1 MPANQISFV
10 SLRALFHD
18 YRLVITSE
26 AFSAEAVV
34 GLISFCP
41 RSYWVRLPMAEIAL
55 VRFVEARIAF
65 LDANVSVGTDVG
77 SQTFEKLGGDASKTI
92 LAKLTHMKGIAIDA
106 CTELIE
112 RVGKSV
118 MLDSDKSSVIEAV
131 RGKVDQE
138 EVEVDARFFD
148 ARETQ
153 TQKHM
158 FFEFYLV
165 KSDWDSLANADA
177 SIELK
182 IITLANRALAIGL
195 VFPSEQTAASIV
207 GIAMACSGRG
217 GPDCLR
223 WVREFKS
230 VLRSLARV
238 EKGSATAL
246 RPMEYAQDV
255 NEFKAKYPDWYALSY
270 KSEPPVDAPRIDSI
284 VLQSVRGGVPC
295 RSTRAG
301 TMIGPSQRDQVK
313 LQQQLMKA
321 LCPYA
326 HREQQDH
333 CANHETPGLKIFGT
347 TKAAAH
353 PPPLLANAARANP
366 NEARKLDALAILDQ
380 RYRSDDSLA
389 ATLAA
394 DSPSPFA
401 ASSQFG
407 SPTPARE
414 KTLGG
419 CQKYTDGG
427 ESKALAQVGHADVP
441 SFVDKM
447 VVRMQKQIN
456 GTQTTVET
464 DVGMG
469 QSLAIDVCSA
479 VKKKK
484 SNAKAAALTAS
495 RAAAVMKRPAAS
507 KERSA
512 DIGQRNP
519 LAFPGVRAQ
528 APKRFKG
535 STLYVHAD
543 KKAYRVVLTP
553 GVERSASFKSRSPQ
567 EAWAIVVDATREFYK
582 ST

>member
-77 SQTFEKLGGDASKTI
+77 SQTFEKLSGDASKTI

-138 EVEVDARFFD
+138 AVEPGHHLEEPAARRSDHLFQRWHPTD
-148 ARETQ
+148 LLPHGRLRAVRNARAAQ
-153 TQKHM
+153 P
-158 FFEFYLV
+158 
-165 KSDWDSLANADA
+165 SLP
-177 SIELK
+177 
-182 IITLANRALAIGL
+182 TRTHGH
-195 VFPSEQTAASIV
+195 
-207 GIAMACSGRG
+207 
-217 GPDCLR
+217 
-223 WVREFKS
+223 
-230 VLRSLARV
+230 
-238 EKGSATAL
+238 
-246 RPMEYAQDV
+246 
-255 NEFKAKYPDWYALSY
+255 
-270 KSEPPVDAPRIDSI
+270 PR
-284 VLQSVRGGVPC
+284 R
-295 RSTRAG
+295 
-301 TMIGPSQRDQVK
+301 
-313 LQQQLMKA
+313 LQQHVSGPA
-321 LCPYA
+321 LL
-326 HREQQDH
+326 RR
-333 CANHETPGLKIFGT
+333 FGV
-347 TKAAAH
+347 
-353 PPPLLANAARANP
+353 
-366 NEARKLDALAILDQ
+366 
-380 RYRSDDSLA
+380 RSDDSLA

-394 DSPSPFA
+394 DSPFPFA
-401 ASSQFG
+401 ASNQFG

-441 SFVDKM
+441 SVVDKM

-479 VKKKK
+479 VNKKK

-495 RAAAVMKRPAAS
+495 RAAAVMKRPVAS

-512 DIGQRNP
+512 DIGQRPP
-519 LAFPGVRAQ
+519 LAFPGVRVQ

-553 GVERSASFKSRSPQ
+553 GVEKCASFKTRSPQ
-567 EAWAIVVDATREFYK
+567 EAWAIVVDAIREFYK
-582 ST
+582 SI